1 VRESFACR
9 WNKDPGLILITG
21 ATGLVGTALCDEL
34 GQAGRVMRA
43 AIRTV
48 PSKWRLPDSVEII
61 RIGDIGSV
69 TDWSTAL
76 VGVDCVVHLAARTHI
91 TRDTAADPLAEYRRI
106 NVDATETLARATAA
120 AGIRRFVFLS
130 SIKVNGERTA
140 NKAFTENDP
149 PQPEDAYGISKW
161 EAEQVLWK
169 IAAETRLEV
178 VVLRSPLVYGP
189 GVRGNFLKLMNA
201 VARGVPLPL
210 ASVHNHRSLLYVN
223 NLATALRCCIEH
235 PAAAGKTF
243 LVADDV
249 DVSTPELFRAVGTA
263 LAAPARLIPF
273 PPALLS
279 AIAFVFGM
287 TASMSRLTGSLQLD
301 SGRIREELGWRP
313 EYSLKQGL
321 AETAQWY
328 HARVGARSSTE

>member
-1 VRESFACR
+1 M
-9 WNKDPGLILITG
+9 ILITG

-34 GQAGRVMRA
+34 GQGGRIMRA

-69 TDWSTAL
+69 TDWSHEL

-91 TRDTAADPLAEYRRI
+91 TRDTVTDPLAEYRRI
-106 NVDATETLARATAA
+106 NVEATEALARATAA

-130 SIKVNGERTA
+130 SIKVNGEHTA
-140 NKAFTENDP
+140 KNPFTEDEA

-161 EAEQVLWK
+161 EAEQALWK
-169 IAAETRLEV
+169 IASETKLEV
-178 VVLRSPLVYGP
+178 VVLRAPLVYGP
-189 GVRGNFLKLMNA
+189 GVKGNFLKLMNA
-201 VARGVPLPL
+201 VARSVPLPL
-210 ASVHNHRSLLYVN
+210 ASVHNHRSLIYVS
-223 NLATALRCCIEH
+223 NLVAALGCCIEH

-249 DVSTPELFRAVGTA
+249 DVSTPELIRAIAAA
-263 LAAPARLIPF
+263 LGVPPRLIPF

-279 AIAFVFGM
+279 AIAFVFGK
-287 TASMSRLTGSLQLD
+287 TASVTRLTSSLQLD
-301 SGRIREELGWRP
+301 SRRIRQELGWQP

-321 AETAQWY
+321 AETAEWY